1 MALGV
6 TSDVRMAVLMGG
18 PSAEHDISLKSG
30 QSVVAALT
38 RRGWQVEP
46 LTIPRTLSVEE
57 ATDAVPDMLRQA
69 HPEVVFVAL
78 HGPFGED
85 GTIQQVCDAL
95 HLPYTGSGPE
105 ASRLGMDK
113 VASRRRFEH
122 AGLTVPQWRLLDAAS
137 LPARAELCEAGGPDP
152 GHLLGDFTLPVIVK
166 PTNQGSSIGVTKVE
180 RDEEL
185 PPAIENAARYDQ
197 RVLMEEWIDGRE
209 VTVGIL
215 GEEALPVVEIQSSR
229 ALFDYTAKY
238 TPGQTRYL
246 VPAPLPEEWSARI
259 QTAGLHAHHALGC
272 RHFSRVDMMLTAAGE
287 PVILEV
293 NTIPGLTTMSL
304 LPKAAAHAGISY
316 DALCERMVML
326 ALETVESVS

>member
-1 MALGV
+1 MALGLM
-6 TSDVRMAVLMGG
+6 SDLRMAVLMGG

-38 RRGWQVEP
+38 RRGWHVES
-46 LTIPRTLSVEE
+46 LTIPHTLSVEE
-57 ATDAVPDMLRQA
+57 ATDAVPDILRQA

-85 GTIQQVCDAL
+85 GTIQQVCEAL

-122 AGLTVPQWRLLDAAS
+122 AGLTVPQWRLLDAAH
-137 LPARAELCEAGGPDP
+137 LPDAD
-152 GHLLGDFTLPVIVK
+152 HLLGDFTLPVIVK

-180 RDEEL
+180 RHEEL
-185 PPAIENAARYDQ
+185 PPAIEDAARYDQ
-197 RVLMEEWIDGRE
+197 RVLVEEWIAGRE

-215 GEEALPVVEIQSSR
+215 GEEALPVVEIQSSH

-238 TPGQTRYL
+238 TPGQTHYL
-246 VPAPLPEEWSARI
+246 VPAPLPEEWSTRI
-259 QTAGLHAHHALGC
+259 QAAGLRAHQALGC
-272 RHFSRVDMMLTAAGE
+272 RHFSRVDIMLTASGE

-304 LPKAAAHAGISY
+304 LPKAAACAGISY
-316 DALCERMVML
+316 DVLCERMVMM
-326 ALETVESVS
+326 ALETVESVSR